1 MDDGPTSSKGKTQ
14 RRKTSFLTGIKPTL
28 GENLKKKQLQLKLH
42 RKKIKINGKFNP
54 KKQTKYNNLN
64 GK

>member
-1 MDDGPTSSKGKTQ
+1 MMDPHHPREKPNEG
-14 RRKTSFLTGIKPTL
+14 KTSFLTGIKPTL

-42 RKKIKINGKFNP
+42 RKKIEINGKFNP